1 MNAPGDHDNSSQHS
15 PMATRAALS
24 SIAGSA
30 LEWLDFAAY
39 GAIAA
44 TVLPKLF
51 FPATDTTTATLAAFA
66 TFSVGFIARPLGG
79 VVCGYYGDKLGRRK
93 MLVFTFLLMGLCSF
107 LIGILPTYATV
118 GVWAPIALVGLR
130 FMQGFALGGEV
141 TGSQLL
147 TMEHAPP
154 NRRGFY
160 SSFIAMGS
168 PLAQV
173 LANAML
179 FGILALLG
187 DEQFLAFGWRLP
199 FLLSVFLVGIG
210 LYIRS
215 RVSETP
221 AFMKRNAQNSTTRQA
236 AGQRPG
242 IAAYIPTMLRLA
254 LVWAAPSVGYFI
266 AAVYSLSYAVNQLGL
281 SKETSFT
288 ILIVAHLFS
297 MLAMAAGGLMA
308 DRRGRRRSMLTASIL
323 MLVAMAGFFPL
334 VSSGE
339 PVWVGFAVV
348 LLLCT
353 VQLHAGI
360 QPVYFA
366 EAFPSEV
373 RYRGSA
379 VGYNIANLIGS
390 CSPLVATWL
399 SARFSGAYW
408 PMLSIGLV
416 MSLLSLAA
424 IFFGAERY
432 ASPVA
437 EPEPLS
443 ITEPVSQ

>member
-1 MNAPGDHDNSSQHS
+1 MNTHGPQSGS

-51 FPATDTTTATLAAFA
+51 FPATDPTTATLAAFA
-66 TFSVGFIARPLGG
+66 TFSVGFMARPLGG
-79 VVCGYYGDKLGRRK
+79 MVCGYYGDKLGRRK
-93 MLVFTFLLMGLCSF
+93 LLVFTFLLMGLCSF
-107 LIGILPTYATV
+107 LIGILPTYATA
-118 GVWAPIALVGLR
+118 GVWAPIALVVLR

-147 TMEHAPP
+147 TMEHAPVD
-154 NRRGFY
+154 RRGFY

-179 FGILALLG
+179 FGIIALIG
-187 DEQFLAFGWRLP
+187 NEQFIAFGWRLP
-199 FLLSVFLVGIG
+199 FLLSVLLVALG

-221 AFMKRNAQNSTTRQA
+221 AFIQRQQQPRTFSQPRFA
-236 AGQRPG
+236 AHV
-242 IAAYIPTMLRLA
+242 PTMLRLA

-281 SKETSFT
+281 SKETAFA

-297 MLAMAAGGLMA
+297 MLAMAVGGLMA
-308 DRRGRRRSMLTASIL
+308 DRKGRRRSMLSASIL

-334 VSSGE
+334 MSSGQ
-339 PVWVGFAVV
+339 PLWVGVAVV
-348 LLLCT
+348 GLLCA

-366 EAFPSEV
+366 EAFPAHV

-390 CSPLVATWL
+390 SAPLLATWL
-399 SARFSGAYW
+399 SARFAGAYW
-408 PMLSIGLV
+408 PMLSIGMVLCMV
-416 MSLLSLAA
+416 SLAA
-424 IFFGAERY
+424 IYLGRERY
-432 ASPVA
+432 EPATASPAVV
-437 EPEPLS
+437 LQGGQ
-443 ITEPVSQ
+443 TPVGY